1 MEVQGKVCAVLDEQR
16 FKGSRGDV
24 VKNYFV
30 VETGGKYHQKLKFEV
45 FGEDLWSKMR
55 IAVGSSVSVSFDIKG
70 SEWNGKYFVNLSAW
84 MVKTLSSSDAAE
96 ARVSDAPKA
105 EAPKAEV
112 KDDGG
117 KYDDQLPF

>member
-30 VETGGKYHQKLKFEV
+30 VETGGKYPQKLKFEV

-84 MVKTLSSSDAAE
+84 MVKTLSSAASEE
-96 ARVSDAPKA
+96 ARVSEAPKA
-105 EAPKAEV
+105 EAPKSEV
-112 KDDGG
+112 KDNGG

>member
-30 VETGGKYHQKLKFEV
+30 VETGGKYPQKLKFEV